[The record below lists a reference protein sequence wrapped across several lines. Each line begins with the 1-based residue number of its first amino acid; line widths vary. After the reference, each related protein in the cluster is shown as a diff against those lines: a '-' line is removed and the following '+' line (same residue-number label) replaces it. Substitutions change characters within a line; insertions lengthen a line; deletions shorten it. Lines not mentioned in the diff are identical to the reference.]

1 MTDVDNV
8 GESNNENWWNMP
20 EKKSVKILPNYEPY
34 EPVHY
39 SIDFEKITTFNDVIL
54 VLKALEVTFSHDKK
68 HEFPDKFKP
77 IKHLL
82 KKHE

>member
-1 MTDVDNV
+1 MKDVDNIA
-8 GESNNENWWNMP
+8 ESNNENWWNTS
-20 EKKSVKILPNYEPY
+20 EGNTAKILPQHEPY

-39 SIDFEKITTFNDVIL
+39 SIDFEKVTTFNDVIL
-54 VLKALEVTFSHDKK
+54 VLKALELTFSHDKK
-68 HEFPDKFKP
+68 YEFPDKFKP